1 MKAGHLLQSQLD
13 YGGSSLLS
21 FTYFYVKYLQV
32 LDSFRFKFVGI
43 FYILK
48 NAFWLR
54 YRYHSFRFHIHL
66 AYLSFLERLEVGF
79 NLTTSLLILLSI
91 ETSD

>member
-1 MKAGHLLQSQLD
+1 M
-13 YGGSSLLS
+13 
-21 FTYFYVKYLQV
+21 
-32 LDSFRFKFVGI
+32 GI
-43 FYILK
+43 FYIHK

-54 YRYHSFRFHIHL
+54 YSYYSFRFHIHL
-66 AYLSFLERLEVGF
+66 AYLSFLDRLEVGF

>member
-1 MKAGHLLQSQLD
+1 MLQSQLD
-13 YGGSSLLS
+13 YGGSNLS

-54 YRYHSFRFHIHL
+54 YSYHSFSFHIHL
-66 AYLSFLERLEVGF
+66 AYLSSDRLEVGF
-79 NLTTSLLILLSI
+79 NLTTSLLTSLI
-91 ETSD
+91 ETRD

>member
-1 MKAGHLLQSQLD
+1 MLQSQLD
-13 YGGSSLLS
+13 YGGSNLS

-32 LDSFRFKFVGI
+32 LDSFRFKFVDI

-54 YRYHSFRFHIHL
+54 YSYHSFSFHIHL
-66 AYLSFLERLEVGF
+66 AYLSFLDRLEVGF
-79 NLTTSLLILLSI
+79 NLTTSLLTLLSI
-91 ETSD
+91 ETRD